1 MKEATSWHKKFDK
14 PVIMQE
20 YGGDTLEG
28 LHFVSINYILNILE
42 IFYVINFMLFID

>member
-1 MKEATSWHKKFDK
+1 MNEGNLDLIANKVYNEAVAWHTKFNR

-28 LHFVSINYILNILE
+28 LHFVSII
-42 IFYVINFMLFID
+42 V